1 MHSVGLRDN
10 MTVNV
15 EEGDAAKRLK
25 ASSIPHD
32 AARPLAT
39 LCPPAA
45 AVDPDPRGLHRSAV
59 THFIVS
65 RRCPRPR
72 SRPSRTRVSRS
83 SPRTFPTEVNTRHNI
98 CSLLT
103 STVFAHILFAA
114 CPRTH
119 ARAHTPRAAT
129 TPFPRPSPRR
139 ERSPCLC
146 ERSWGLVLCW
156 YQQWVVMLAPA

>member
-98 CSLLT
+98 CSL
-103 STVFAHILFAA
+103 FAHILFAA
-114 CPRTH
+114 RPHTR
-119 ARAHTPRAAT
+119 ARAHPACCHN
-129 TPFPRPSPRR
+129 PFPSPFAVGEVRG
-139 ERSPCLC
+139 PCVYVSEVGAWHC
-146 ERSWGLVLCW
+146 AGTSSGS
-156 YQQWVVMLAPA
+156 